1 MTWQDLDTG
10 QTESVSDLLPA
21 KRDLFFLVPAATPA
35 HLIRVTTVAADPPPA
50 GSSSQTVRGTTRA
63 CSGSIEVTKTVSGP
77 APDGQTWPIEVT
89 GLGFNGETKTETRTL
104 AANGSFTLDPVAG
117 SYQPGVA
124 QPGQVVGGNIFT
136 IRETDTH
143 GATASTDTWTV
154 SIVDGNK
161 ESVTILN
168 AYPTV
173 TPTADRDC
181 HGDCDCD
188 CDCDPDSDGRATT
201 PDGDSRRRAARTAV
215 TPARNSAA
223 APRPGSDHRAAGRSG
238 RRCRGH
244 QPHRAVRDPRRG
256 PDQNG
261 HPRAQPRPPV
271 RGRHRG
277 ARGAAVPAAGGQS
290 RRAGPVGQRVEGPV
304 YERPAGSVRARH
316 ARARRGGRGSRP
328 RSCAGRQ
335 RTAQCR
341 GGHVDDSGLER
352 HEQRRRRPAW
362 SRGDGRAAIS
372 AGISAPATRPRRSCD
387 SATG

>member
-1 MTWQDLDTG
+1 MSWKDLDTG
-10 QTESVSDLLPA
+10 QMETVPDLLPA

-35 HLIRVTTVAADPPPA
+35 HLIRVTMWRRTRRPPGA
-50 GSSSQTVRGTTRA
+50 SSQVVRGTTRA

-89 GLGFNGETKTETRTL
+89 GLGFDGETKTETRTL
-104 AANGSFTLDPVAG
+104 AANGSFKLDPVAG

-136 IRETDTH
+136 IRETDKH
-143 GATASTDTWTV
+143 GATTSTDTWTV
-154 SIVDGNK
+154 SIVDGNN

-173 TPTADRDC
+173 TPTRRRPRRDRDAPD
-181 HGDCDCD
+181 GDR
-188 CDCDPDSDGRATT
+188 RATT
-201 PDGDSRRRAARTAV
+201 PDGDSRRRTARTAV

-223 APRPGSDHRAAGRSG
+223 APRPGSDHRAAGRAG

-256 PDQNG
+256 PDQDG

-271 RGRHRG
+271 RGRDRG
-277 ARGAAVPAAGGQS
+277 ARGAAVPAAGVQS
-290 RRAGPVGQRVEGPV
+290 GRAGPVGQRVEGPV
-304 YERPAGSVRARH
+304 H
-316 ARARRGGRGSRP
+316 ARRGRFGALSARSRP
-328 RSCAGRQ
+328 ARRSWSAPAFVCWSPTRCA
-335 RTAQCR
+335 A
-341 GGHVDDSGLER
+341 SWWS
-352 HEQRRRRPAW
+352 RRRLRTRTPRTTPTSPAW
-362 SRGDGRAAIS
+362 SRGG
-372 AGISAPATRPRRSCD
+372 GRPRYQPGSALRRPAASACG